1 MRALQAGPWMYP
13 IPERREWPS
22 RMWEMRKRASVESMM
37 RASAVASMLVPPW
50 LVGGGGGGGGRG
62 GGGRPGGGGGGRRG
76 PRGGGGALAAAGA
89 RGGGGVG
96 AAGGGG
102 SPGGVSG
109 GEPGLGE
116 VGLDLAGAGLL
127 AADVALAD
135 GGGDVEGEAGVV
147 LDLLAVRLGA
157 AEGDPHLVT
166 GDVALRLLEHRP
178 LGPGGVHALGGGG
191 DVVAHRSFLSV
202 VGLSP
207 MS

>member
-1 MRALQAGPWMYP
+1 MRALRAGPWMYP

-50 LVGGGGGGGGRG
+50 LVGGGGGGGS
-62 GGGRPGGGGGGRRG
+62 
-76 PRGGGGALAAAGA
+76 GGGA
-89 RGGGGVG
+89 
-96 AAGGGG
+96 

-178 LGPGGVHALGGGG
+178 LGPGGRHAPGGGG
-191 DVVAHRSFLSV
+191 
-202 VGLSP
+202 GG
-207 MS
+207 